1 MTIRNRRR
9 LRRWFGWAL
18 VTVGAIGLV
27 HPDLPGVF
35 PLLVGVA
42 LLHLGSGRARRLMR
56 RIDGW
61 WRGSPPGP
69 VSPGDRS
76 RVRAHKGVQG
86 QTVARLVA
94 ALSSWRWGRLR
105 ARGESPWG
113 FPRAG
118 GD

>member
-27 HPDLPGVF
+27 HPDLPGLF

-42 LLHLGSGRARRLMR
+42 LLNLGSGRARRLMR

-61 WRGSPPGP
+61 WRGSPRGP
-69 VSPGDRS
+69 ASPEARS
-76 RVRAHKGVQG
+76 RVRARRHVQG
-86 QTVARLVA
+86 ESVTRQRA
-94 ALSSWRWGRLR
+94 ALSCWRSGRLR
-105 ARGESPWG
+105 IKGEPPLGLPPS
-113 FPRAG
+113 RR
-118 GD
+118 